1 MNNLAPIIVFCYN
14 RPEHLRKTM
23 NWLRANKHAEE
34 SPLYVFCDGPK
45 VNANEEQLKKIA
57 AVRAVVDEM
66 AVVPAFKEVHIVK
79 RDKNLG
85 LGTSIITGVT
95 EVINKLGKAIILED
109 DLETSPLFLDYM
121 NKCLDHYEARKS
133 VFSISGLSRPHP
145 ERFYPADYPFDVYV
159 SLTHHPQ
166 GWATWADR
174 WAQVDWDVKDFATV
188 QNYSQMISAFRRAEH
203 CQYEEL
209 EWQQREKVNIW
220 SARFAFAHFVN
231 HAVSICPIN
240 SYINIIGW
248 GEDSTNTAGNGDNW
262 AFDKLA
268 EKEDIRLL
276 DVLYEDSRIIN
287 SWYSFTINKR
297 RSLWGRMKNWY
308 GRKFLGRDEYAL
320 KGRVYAEE

>member
-1 MNNLAPIIVFCYN
+1 
-14 RPEHLRKTM
+14 M
-23 NWLRANKHAEE
+23 NWLRANKYAEE

-45 VNANEEQLKKIA
+45 VNVSDEQLQKIA
-57 AVRAVVDEM
+57 AARAVVDEL
-66 AVVPAFKEVHIVK
+66 AVAPAFKEVNIVK
-79 RDKNLG
+79 RDENLG

-95 EVINKLGKAIILED
+95 EVINKHGKAIILED

-188 QNYSQMISAFRRAEH
+188 QNDSQMISAFRRAEH

-268 EKEDIRLL
+268 DKEDIRFL

-297 RSLWGRMKNWY
+297 RSLWGRLKNWY
-308 GRKFLGRDEYAL
+308 GRKLLGRDEYAL
-320 KGRVYAEE
+320 KGRVYADE

>member
-1 MNNLAPIIVFCYN
+1 
-14 RPEHLRKTM
+14 
-23 NWLRANKHAEE
+23 
-34 SPLYVFCDGPK
+34 
-45 VNANEEQLKKIA
+45 
-57 AVRAVVDEM
+57 
-66 AVVPAFKEVHIVK
+66 
-79 RDKNLG
+79 
-85 LGTSIITGVT
+85 
-95 EVINKLGKAIILED
+95 LED
-109 DLETSPLFLDYM
+109 YLETSPLFLDYM

-133 VFSISGLSRPHP
+133 VFSISGLSRRHP

-174 WAQVDWDVKDFATV
+174 WAQVDWDVKGFATV
-188 QNYSQMISAFRRAEH
+188 QNDSQMISAFRRAEH

-231 HAVSICPIN
+231 HAVSICPIT

-248 GEDSTNTAGNGDNW
+248 GEDSTNTVGNGDNW

-268 EKEDIRLL
+268 DKEDIRLL

-297 RSLWGRMKNWY
+297 RSLWGRLKNWY
-308 GRKFLGRDEYAL
+308 GRKLLGRDEYAL
-320 KGRVYAEE
+320 KGRVYADE

>member
-1 MNNLAPIIVFCYN
+1 MTNLAPIIVFCYN

-45 VNANEEQLKKIA
+45 VNASEEQLQKIA
-57 AVRAVVDEM
+57 TARAVVDEL
-66 AVVPAFKEVHIVK
+66 AVVPAFKEVHILK
-79 RDKNLG
+79 RDENLG

-95 EVINKLGKAIILED
+95 EVINKHGKAIILED

-133 VFSISGLSRPHP
+133 VFSISALSRPHP
-145 ERFYPADYPFDVYV
+145 ERFYPADYPYDVYV
-159 SLTHHPQ
+159 SLTHHPT

-174 WAQVDWDVKDFATV
+174 WAQVDWEVKDFVTA
-188 QNYSQMISAFRRAEH
+188 QNNPQMIAAFRRAEH

-231 HAVSICPIN
+231 HAVSICPIV
-240 SYINIIGW
+240 SYINHIGW
-248 GEDSTNTAGNGDNW
+248 DAEATNAPSSDQWN
-262 AFDKLA
+262 FERLA
-268 EKEDIRLL
+268 DKEDIRLL

-287 SWYSFTINKR
+287 SWYSFTIKKR
-297 RSLWGRMKNWY
+297 RSLCGRLKNWY

-320 KGRVYAEE
+320 KGRVYADE